1 MSRGRER
8 DGEEVRVRDGRRRK
22 QKREKKSI
30 IFSPALPS
38 PASPSSFLAT
48 SVALAQYS
56 ASYSSKSAV
65 EGSPDDIFF
74 SFPPDEDAAVS
85 DGGASVEREALSLSL
100 LRLFSLFLLT
110 SPLHVRCRG
119 LLS

>member
-1 MSRGRER
+1 M
-8 DGEEVRVRDGRRRK
+8 VRDGRKSRK
-22 QKREKKSI
+22 KEKHPT

-65 EGSPDDIFF
+65 EGSPDDIVF
-74 SFPPDEDAAVS
+74 V
-85 DGGASVEREALSLSL
+85 
-100 LRLFSLFLLT
+100 
-110 SPLHVRCRG
+110 PLVK
-119 LLS
+119 